1 MPYFRKINSTSTKI
15 YASRTVL
22 LVRDD
27 GTLKPLEIE
36 LSLLDLKGDRYSA
49 VCEVYTPA
57 HNGAEV
63 YKDWNLLDQALP
75 SYLKKRNDEMVQDS
89 ELQAWWK
96 EDREEGHG
104 DKKEEPWWPKMQT
117 REDLIQSWTIIIWL
131 SSAVHSAT
139 NFSQYPYAGYA
150 PNRPTITRR
159 FIPEKDTPEYA
170 ELESNPDKA
179 SDETVLTAFKEFGNR
194 LSGIEER
201 IVQRNNDKRLKN
213 RIGPVNVPYTLFY
226 PTSDAGITGRGIP
239 NSLRSI
245 IVTTIAAEVEEDA
258 NGAAELAK
266 GTSSG
271 TCFTRVFAEFDA
283 TCGKFGYIATIIVG
297 CKLEHVLISAL
308 IERWRPETHTFH
320 LPCGEAIITLEDV
333 SMHLGLP
340 VDGNMMCGMADG
352 DWKSMCIDYL
362 GAAPPE
368 FNEGRIT
375 LSWLK
380 ANFEV
385 LNENASEDQA
395 KACARAYILRIIGGI
410 LMPDKSRNQ
419 VHCMWLRHLIDFDEA
434 GRYSW
439 GAAVLAFLFREMCRA
454 TNYKK
459 TAIGG
464 CLLLLQSWAW
474 FRMPFLCPIVNEPYV
489 FPLLLRLEEIRLLI
503 DTKAGSEFQWIPYA
517 SDEVKACIP
526 PHLSG
531 SLEVWISVIP
541 LICYAIIEW
550 HPVDRVLRQYG
561 CTQYIPGAPRNLDN
575 VHNIDRRGKKDVN
588 WVVRHRD
595 WIALWE
601 NRYTLLAPRQYYA
614 ETGHMVTDNY
624 MNWFNENGK
633 PFLLSAEARGVNI
646 PRRRERRQ
654 PSQYHRPPTR
664 GRREGATGSASVPP
678 QHPYPSMPQ
687 GYMPS
692 PPLYMPSPPVYMPS
706 PQGYIPSPQGYI
718 PSPPGYMPSPQGFIP
733 YGGAYT
739 TMFNDPAYGSYA
751 SYLAGGA
758 SPQTP
763 QSPSGSQTS
772 MPIFPQF
779 SQFPGSG
786 GIVTS
791 TPPGSLFYTGPS
803 ASSTPN
809 EETAADNDSEDEE
822 TEEQVPRRNPPRNRQ
837 PPPCGTHSR
846 RRHR

>member
-1 MPYFRKINSTSTKI
+1 MSCPESEFRIRSNPNHASSDPNTPRGVKDDLSEFTKSLTRQFWGVVSFLAPPPPDSTEQKHEHPIEKAKSLG
-15 YASRTVL
+15 SPS
-22 LVRDD
+22 DD
-27 GTLKPLEIE
+27 PDE
-36 LSLLDLKGDRYSA
+36 LSDEELIGGIR
-49 VCEVYTPA
+49 
-57 HNGAEV
+57 N
-63 YKDWNLLDQALP
+63 NL
-75 SYLKKRNDEMVQDS
+75 S
-89 ELQAWWK
+89 EIGGK
-96 EDREEGHG
+96 FKSGISH
-104 DKKEEPWWPKMQT
+104 
-117 REDLIQSWTIIIWL
+117 L
-131 SSAVHSAT
+131 SSNINVSEFTKFAS
-139 NFSQYPYAGYA
+139 NFLQFASEEDGLEKYAIGYA
-150 PNRPTITRR
+150 
-159 FIPEKDTPEYA
+159 
-170 ELESNPDKA
+170 
-179 SDETVLTAFKEFGNR
+179 V
-194 LSGIEER
+194 
-201 IVQRNNDKRLKN
+201 
-213 RIGPVNVPYTLFY
+213 
-226 PTSDAGITGRGIP
+226 
-239 NSLRSI
+239 
-245 IVTTIAAEVEEDA
+245 
-258 NGAAELAK
+258 
-266 GTSSG
+266 GTSPG
-271 TCFTRVFAEFDA
+271 TRFTRVFAELDA
-283 TCGKFGYIATIIVG
+283 TCGMRIPRDAPSLTRLPRVENASPGTRLPLNAINTPILIMENEMLLRLDIDHISRHFSDGG

-320 LPCGEAIITLEDV
+320 LPCGEATITLEDV

-352 DWKSMCIDYL
+352 DWQSMCIDYL

-368 FNEGRIT
+368 FNGGRIA

-459 TAIGG
+459 TAIGR
-464 CLLLLQSWAW
+464 CLLLLQSWVW

-489 FPLLLRLEEIRLLI
+489 FPLLFRWSMKRKYHKSIPTGLEEIRLLI

-531 SLEVWISVIP
+531 SLE
-541 LICYAIIEW
+541 
-550 HPVDRVLRQYG
+550 
-561 CTQYIPGAPRNLDN
+561 
-575 VHNIDRRGKKDVN
+575 
-588 WVVRHRD
+588 
-595 WIALWE
+595 
-601 NRYTLLAPRQYYA
+601 
-614 ETGHMVTDNY
+614 
-624 MNWFNENGK
+624 

-646 PRRRERRQ
+646 LRRRERRQ

-678 QHPYPSMPQ
+678 QHPYSSMPQ

-692 PPLYMPSPPVYMPS
+692 PPLHMPSPPVYMPS
-706 PQGYIPSPQGYI
+706 PQGYIPSPQGYIPSLQGYI

-763 QSPSGSQTS
+763 QSP
-772 MPIFPQF
+772 
-779 SQFPGSG
+779 
-786 GIVTS
+786 
-791 TPPGSLFYTGPS
+791 FYTGPS
-803 ASSTPN
+803 APSAFISPN
-809 EETAADNDSEDEE
+809 EENAADDDSEDEE
-822 TEEQVPRRNPPRNRQ
+822 TEEQVPRRNPPK
-837 PPPCGTHSR
+837 
-846 RRHR
+846 